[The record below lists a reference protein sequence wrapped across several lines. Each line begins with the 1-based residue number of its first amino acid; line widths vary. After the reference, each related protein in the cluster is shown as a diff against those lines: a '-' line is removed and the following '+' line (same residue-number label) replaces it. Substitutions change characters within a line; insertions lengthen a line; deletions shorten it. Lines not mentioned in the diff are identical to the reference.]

1 MKELANKR
9 LKDKKKANLHIKK
22 DYIIFLVIFLLAV
35 IMYINWINIHYSA
48 DTYNI
53 INVGYEK
60 YATSWSLKD
69 GRLIM
74 YFITIIFAKLNIPIE
89 VYVVSTLLGA
99 LVISC
104 ICVIKLK
111 NIIINCSHSENNKTK
126 EIFVTIAS
134 FFTIFNFMYI
144 EDMYFVEAIVMA
156 LSLLLFI
163 YSANIIVNNKNLKNR
178 VIALILAIIGI
189 TAYQGTAGFLI
200 ILTFIISLIKNKVE
214 LKGKKDK
221 IKTNIK
227 QIILDTIM
235 AGIIAI
241 IAIAINMILVKVV
254 GNITGQVQTRVGS
267 IFAIFENLKY
277 IINNFN
283 IILKENIGLF
293 PANLLYIFIGTALI
307 LALIYDLKTKS
318 VNFLTIKL
326 ICIIIISI
334 VCGFL
339 VSLGTLSSF
348 YTGRL
353 HYCIGSMLGFVL
365 ICLIIEN
372 EDEIFR
378 RIIELILII
387 YSIISIYNCIIV
399 TYEHKLVNEYEKQFA
414 KEIEEYIEKYETE
427 NKIQVKN
434 IAIYTVTGQDYKTY
448 FKDINR
454 KSVVTYNALRCN
466 WSADGVINFYT
477 NRKLN
482 TVNLN
487 KELLKEYLKTEKNN
501 GYGII
506 NNTLVIECYM
516 Y

>member
-1 MKELANKR
+1 MRKLPDKKQ
-9 LKDKKKANLHIKK
+9 KDKKREILHIKK
-22 DYIIFLVIFLLAV
+22 DYIIFLGILLLAV
-35 IMYINWINIHYSA
+35 IMYINWINMHYSA

-53 INVGYEK
+53 MNVGYEK
-60 YATSWSLKD
+60 YAMNWSLKD
-69 GRLIM
+69 GRIIM
-74 YFITIIFAKLNIPIE
+74 YFITMIFDKLHIPIE
-89 VYVVSTLLGA
+89 VYVISTLLGA

-111 NIIINCSHSENNKTK
+111 NIIINCSNSESRTK
-126 EIFVTIAS
+126 EIFVIIAS

-144 EDMYFVEAIVMA
+144 EDMYFVESIVMA
-156 LSLLLFI
+156 LSLLLFT
-163 YSANIIVNNKNLKNR
+163 YSANIIVNNKKLKNR
-178 VIALILAIIGI
+178 IIALILAIIGI
-189 TAYQGTAGFLI
+189 IAYQGTAGFLI
-200 ILTFIISLIKNKVE
+200 ILTFVISLLTNKVE
-214 LKGKKDK
+214 LRGNKDK
-221 IKTNIK
+221 IKTNIR
-227 QIILDTIM
+227 QIFLDTVM
-235 AGIIAI
+235 AGIITA
-241 IAIAINMILVKVV
+241 IAIVINMILVKVI

-283 IILKENIGLF
+283 VILKENIGLF
-293 PANLLYIFIGTALI
+293 PTNLLYIFIGITLI

-326 ICIIIISI
+326 MCIIIISV

-353 HYCIGSMLGFVL
+353 HYCIGTMMGFVL
-365 ICLIIEN
+365 ICLIMEN

-378 RIIELILII
+378 RIIELILIM
-387 YSIISIYNCIIV
+387 YSIVNIYNCIIV
-399 TYEHKLVNEYEKQFA
+399 TYEHKLVNEYEKQSA
-414 KEIEEYIEKYETE
+414 KEIEEYIEKYEKE
-427 NKIQVKN
+427 NKKQVEN
-434 IAIYTVTGQDYKTY
+434 IAIYTITGQNYKTY
-448 FKDINR
+448 FKEINR

-477 NRKLN
+477 DRELN

-487 KELLKEYLKTEKNN
+487 KELLQEYLKVGKDND
-501 GYGII
+501 YGII
-506 NNTLVIECYM
+506 NNTLIVECYM

>member
-1 MKELANKR
+1 MRKLPDKKQ
-9 LKDKKKANLHIKK
+9 KDKKREILHIKK
-22 DYIIFLVIFLLAV
+22 DYIIFLGILLLAV
-35 IMYINWINIHYSA
+35 IMYINWINMHYSA

-53 INVGYEK
+53 MNVGYEK
-60 YATSWSLKD
+60 YAMNWSLKD
-69 GRLIM
+69 GRIIM
-74 YFITIIFAKLNIPIE
+74 YFITMIFDKLHIPIE
-89 VYVVSTLLGA
+89 VYVISTLLGA

-111 NIIINCSHSENNKTK
+111 NIIINCSNSESRTK

-163 YSANIIVNNKNLKNR
+163 YSANIIANKKSLKSKL
-178 VIALILAIIGI
+178 IALILAIIGI
-189 TAYQGTAGFLI
+189 IAYQGTAGFLI
-200 ILTFIISLIKNKVE
+200 ILTFVISLIKNKVE
-214 LKGKKDK
+214 LKGQKDK

-227 QIILDTIM
+227 YIILDTII
-235 AGIIAI
+235 AGIITF
-241 IAIAINMILVKVV
+241 IAIAINMILVKVI
-254 GNITGQVQTRVGS
+254 GNVTGQVQTRVGS

-277 IINNFN
+277 IVNNFN

-293 PANLLYIFIGTALI
+293 PTNLLYIFIGITLI

-326 ICIIIISI
+326 MCIIIISV

-353 HYCIGSMLGFVL
+353 HYCIGTMMGFVL
-365 ICLIIEN
+365 ICLIMEN

-378 RIIELILII
+378 RIIELILIM
-387 YSIISIYNCIIV
+387 YSIVNIYNCIIV
-399 TYEHKLVNEYEKQFA
+399 TYEHKLVNEYEKQSA
-414 KEIEEYIEKYETE
+414 KEIEEYIEKYEKE
-427 NKIQVKN
+427 NKKQVEN
-434 IAIYTVTGQDYKTY
+434 IAIYTITGQNYKTY
-448 FKDINR
+448 FKEINR

-477 NRKLN
+477 DRELN

-487 KELLKEYLKTEKNN
+487 KELLQEYLKVGKDN

-506 NNTLVIECYM
+506 NNTLIVECYM

>member
-1 MKELANKR
+1 MRKLPDKKQ
-9 LKDKKKANLHIKK
+9 KDKKREILHIKK
-22 DYIIFLVIFLLAV
+22 DYIIFLGILLLAV
-35 IMYINWINIHYSA
+35 IMYINWINMHYSA

-53 INVGYEK
+53 MNVGYEK
-60 YATSWSLKD
+60 YAMNWSLKD
-69 GRLIM
+69 GRIIM
-74 YFITIIFAKLNIPIE
+74 YFITMIFDKLHIPIE
-89 VYVVSTLLGA
+89 VYVISTLLGA

-111 NIIINCSHSENNKTK
+111 NIIINCSNSESRTK

-144 EDMYFVEAIVMA
+144 EDMYFVESIVMA
-156 LSLLLFI
+156 LSLLLFT
-163 YSANIIVNNKNLKNR
+163 YSANIIVNNKKLKNR
-178 VIALILAIIGI
+178 IIALILAIIGI
-189 TAYQGTAGFLI
+189 IAYQGTAGFLI
-200 ILTFIISLIKNKVE
+200 ILTFVISLLTNKVE
-214 LKGKKDK
+214 LRGNKDK
-221 IKTNIK
+221 IKTNIR
-227 QIILDTIM
+227 QILLDTVM
-235 AGIIAI
+235 AGIITA
-241 IAIAINMILVKVV
+241 IAIVINMILVKVI

-283 IILKENIGLF
+283 VILKENIGLF
-293 PANLLYIFIGTALI
+293 PTNLLYIFIGITLI

-326 ICIIIISI
+326 MCIIIISV

-353 HYCIGSMLGFVL
+353 HYCIGTMMGFVL
-365 ICLIIEN
+365 ICLIMEN

-378 RIIELILII
+378 RIIELILIM
-387 YSIISIYNCIIV
+387 YSIVNIYNCIIV
-399 TYEHKLVNEYEKQFA
+399 TYEHKLVNEYEKQSA
-414 KEIEEYIEKYETE
+414 KEIEEYIEKYEKE
-427 NKIQVKN
+427 NKKQVEN
-434 IAIYTVTGQDYKTY
+434 IAIYTITGQNYKTY
-448 FKDINR
+448 FKEINR

-477 NRKLN
+477 DRELN

-487 KELLKEYLKTEKNN
+487 KELLQEYLKVGKDN

-506 NNTLVIECYM
+506 NNTLIVECYM

>member
-1 MKELANKR
+1 MKELEN
-9 LKDKKKANLHIKK
+9 KKKTTIHIKK

-60 YATSWSLKD
+60 YATNWSLKD

-89 VYVVSTLLGA
+89 VYVISTLLVA

-126 EIFVTIAS
+126 KIFVTIAS

-144 EDMYFVEAIVMA
+144 EDMYFVESIVMA
-156 LSLLLFI
+156 LSLLLFT
-163 YSANIIVNNKNLKNR
+163 YSANIIVNNKKLKNR
-178 VIALILAIIGI
+178 IIALILAIVGI
-189 TAYQGTAGFLI
+189 IAYQGTAGFLI
-200 ILTFIISLIKNKVE
+200 ILTFVISLLTNKVE
-214 LKGKKDK
+214 LKGNKDK
-221 IKTNIK
+221 IKTNIRH
-227 QIILDTIM
+227 IFLDTFM
-235 AGIIAI
+235 AGIINA
-241 IAIAINMILVKVV
+241 IAIVINMILVKVV
-254 GNITGQVQTRVGS
+254 GNITGKDQTRLGS

-283 IILKENIGLF
+283 VILKENIGLF
-293 PANLLYIFIGTALI
+293 PTNLLYIFIGITLI

-326 ICIIIISI
+326 MCIIIISV

-353 HYCIGSMLGFVL
+353 HYCIGTMMGFVL
-365 ICLIIEN
+365 ICLIMEN

-378 RIIELILII
+378 RIIELILIM
-387 YSIISIYNCIIV
+387 YSIVNIYNCIIV
-399 TYEHKLVNEYEKQFA
+399 TYEHKLVNEYEKQSA
-414 KEIEEYIEKYETE
+414 KEIEEYIEKYEKE
-427 NKIQVKN
+427 NKKQVEN
-434 IAIYTVTGQDYKTY
+434 IAIYTITGQNYKTY
-448 FKDINR
+448 FKEINR

-477 NRKLN
+477 DRELN

-487 KELLKEYLKTEKNN
+487 KELLQEYLKVEKDN

-506 NNTLVIECYM
+506 NNTLIVECYM